1 LSIDQLPLAA
11 AFAPIFFVIGGIY
24 LLGPLLPLKRPWA
37 RYLLFAAVWL
47 VVLHYLIWRLFETV
61 LPAGL
66 STEAVWIWF
75 CFVIEILAL
84 GDALIL
90 YVAFLRTSDRRT
102 EADRHEARLRAM
114 PPDRL
119 PGVDVLIPTY
129 NEPLDVI
136 EKTIVG
142 ALSLDYPN
150 FAVWVL
156 DDGRRSWL
164 KAFCIEKGV
173 GYITRPDNKHAKAG
187 NINHAMTQ
195 TSAEYFA
202 IFDADFV
209 PQRNFLMRTLGFFE
223 NPNVGIVQVPHAF
236 YNHDPMQVN
245 LALRKTM
252 PDDQRFFFES
262 IMPSRDGWNAAF
274 CCGSNSVTR
283 RVALREAGDGLP
295 TGSITEDMLLTLVM
309 LRQGYITRYLCE
321 RLAFGLAPESI
332 SAFFVQRQRWARG
345 AIQMLFLPEGPLGPG
360 LSFMQR
366 LLFLPTHWLTQS
378 MQSIMSIVTP
388 LVFLWT
394 GAAPL
399 VNVTVVSALFY
410 LVPMVI
416 AILGGT
422 SVFAERKYFPLAAL
436 VLGLFQSLKIFPT
449 ALTTLLR
456 PHGHIFKVTPK
467 GADAAATG
475 YEAGIFW
482 TASALMMLT
491 FAGLLVNASPDWRIV
506 SQPALVP
513 LVAFWCMINMVQLFL
528 VCMLCLQ
535 LPVRRG
541 EERFAIDEPVWLQD
555 GGGGRTL
562 GRTEDIS
569 LSGVGLSLLASPAE
583 PYSVGDPIRVYLRDV
598 GHISGHVARVRG
610 DNVGVQFEL
619 PHSVERDL
627 LVRKLFTSGLDTT
640 AVATSMWAVTIGML
654 KRIWVVNSAAQPIV
668 ATVNPAPKEEKLPAQ
683 TLVIAPRTGPTNLSR
698 LASERRIDAA

>member
-1 LSIDQLPLAA
+1 MAA
-11 AFAPIFFVIGGIY
+11 AFAPILFVIGGIY

-47 VVLHYLIWRLFETV
+47 VVLHYLSWRLFETV
-61 LPAGL
+61 LPA
-66 STEAVWIWF
+66 TEMSAGSAWIWF
-75 CFVIEILAL
+75 CFVVEMLAL
-84 GDALIL
+84 GDAFIL
-90 YVAFLRTSDRRT
+90 YTAFLRTSDRHA
-102 EADRHEARLRAM
+102 EADRHESRLRAIA
-114 PPDRL
+114 PENL

-142 ALSLDYPN
+142 ALSIDYPN

-164 KAFCIEKGV
+164 KAFCLEKGV

-187 NINHAMTQ
+187 NINHALTT

-283 RVALREAGDGLP
+283 RSALREAGDGLP

-332 SAFFVQRQRWARG
+332 NAFFVQRQRWARG
-345 AIQMLFLPEGPLGPG
+345 AIQMLFLAEGPLGPG
-360 LSFMQR
+360 LSLMQR

-378 MQSIMSIVTP
+378 MQCIMSIITP
-388 LVFLWT
+388 LIFLWT

-399 VNVTVVSALFY
+399 VNVTIASALFY
-410 LVPMVI
+410 LCHGYRD
-416 AILGGT
+416 LGGT
-422 SVFAERKYFPLAAL
+422 SVFAERKYFPLAAQ
-436 VLGLFQSLKIFPT
+436 VLGVFQSLKIFPT
-449 ALTTLLR
+449 AITTLLR
-456 PHGHIFKVTPK
+456 RMDMSSK
-467 GADAAATG
+467 
-475 YEAGIFW
+475 
-482 TASALMMLT
+482 
-491 FAGLLVNASPDWRIV
+491 
-506 SQPALVP
+506 
-513 LVAFWCMINMVQLFL
+513 
-528 VCMLCLQ
+528 
-535 LPVRRG
+535 
-541 EERFAIDEPVWLQD
+541 
-555 GGGGRTL
+555 
-562 GRTEDIS
+562 
-569 LSGVGLSLLASPAE
+569 
-583 PYSVGDPIRVYLRDV
+583 
-598 GHISGHVARVRG
+598 
-610 DNVGVQFEL
+610 
-619 PHSVERDL
+619 
-627 LVRKLFTSGLDTT
+627 
-640 AVATSMWAVTIGML
+640 
-654 KRIWVVNSAAQPIV
+654 
-668 ATVNPAPKEEKLPAQ
+668 
-683 TLVIAPRTGPTNLSR
+683 
-698 LASERRIDAA
+698 